1 MIIKVIDAGCGEGKT
16 TYAAT
21 MINQNPEKSY
31 VFITPYINEVE
42 NMKDKRCP
50 MANFKQPTQRGEG
63 KFGDFHRLLVQGDN
77 IASTHALFQR
87 STQETMDL
95 IESHDYTLILDEVMN
110 VLEELPLKKDDLP
123 TILSQSLAHVDD
135 GGFLV
140 WDAKEYDGRYN
151 DVKIMCNN
159 KSLFVVNDCVLMWT
173 FPAEV
178 FKCFREVYVLTY
190 MFSAQIQRYYYDLH
204 GISYEYYSVAMN
216 ADGRTASLMQYKENG
231 KAPKGTVDIY
241 EGKLNII
248 GDGMT
253 ALSKSWY
260 LKNRYAKIEVLRNNT
275 LNYFVHITKSKSKF
289 NLWTTFKDYKNK
301 VSGKGYS
308 RGFLASNARATN
320 EYKDRTTVA
329 YTINKF
335 LSPILVS
342 FFARHG
348 ISVDQ
353 DMFATSELVQ
363 FIYRSALREDQR
375 ISLYIPSER
384 MRTLLK
390 QWLLQWKQQN

>member
-16 TYAAT
+16 TFAAT
-21 MINQNPEKSY
+21 MINANPERSY
-31 VFITPYINEVE
+31 VFITPYLDEVE

-50 MANFKQPTQRGEG
+50 TANFKEPSQRGEG
-63 KFGDFHRLLVQGDN
+63 KFGDFHRLLIQGAN

-95 IESHDYTLILDEVMN
+95 IESHNYTLILDEVMN

-140 WDAKEYDGRYN
+140 WDKDEYDGRYN
-151 DVKIMCNN
+151 DVKIMCRN

-204 GISYEYYSVAMN
+204 SIDYEYHSVAMN
-216 ADGRTASLMQYKENG
+216 DDGVTARFMPYIENA
-231 KAPKGTVDIY
+231 KAPKGRIDIY
-241 EGKLNII
+241 EGKLNDV
-248 GDGMT
+248 GEGST

-260 LKNRYAKIEVLRNNT
+260 LKNRYTKLEVLRNNVY
-275 LNYFVHITKSKSKF
+275 NYFNNIQKSKSKF
-289 NLWTTFKDYKNK
+289 NLWTTFKDYKSK

-308 RGFLASNARATN
+308 RGFLSSNARATN
-320 EYKDRTTVA
+320 EYKDKTTVV

-342 FFARHG
+342 FFAKHG

-353 DMFATSELVQ
+353 DRFAVSELVQ
-363 FIYRSALREDQR
+363 FIYRSALREDKD
-375 ISLYIPSER
+375 ISLYIPSHR

-390 QWLLQWKQQN
+390 QWLLQWK

>member
-1 MIIKVIDAGCGEGKT
+1 MNIKIIDAGCGEGKT
-16 TYAAT
+16 TYAQT
-21 MINQNPEKSY
+21 MINSNPEKSY
-31 VFITPYINEVE
+31 VFITPYIDEVN

-63 KFGDFHRLLVQGDN
+63 KFGDFHKLLVQGDN

-87 STQETMDL
+87 STRETMDL

-123 TILSQSLAHVDD
+123 MILSQSLAHVDD

-140 WDAKEYDGRYN
+140 WDKAEYDGRYN
-151 DVKIMCNN
+151 DVKIMCGNR
-159 KSLFVVNDCVLMWT
+159 SLFVVNDCVLMWT
-173 FPAEV
+173 FPAEI

-204 GISYEYYSVAMN
+204 GIKYEYYSVAMN
-216 ADGRTASLMQYKENG
+216 DDGYTARLMPYIENA
-231 KAPKGTVDIY
+231 KKPKGSIEIY
-241 EGKLNII
+241 EGKLNGI
-248 GDGMT
+248 GDGDT

-260 LKNRYAKIEVLRNNT
+260 IKNRSTKLEVLRNNVY
-275 LNYFVHITKSKSKF
+275 NYFNNIQSSKSKF
-289 NLWTTFKDYKNK
+289 NLWTTFKDYKCK

-308 RGFLASNARATN
+308 RGFLSSNARATN
-320 EYKDRTTVA
+320 EYRDRSCVA
-329 YTINKF
+329 YVINKF
-335 LSPILVS
+335 ISPILVS

-348 ISVDQ
+348 ITVNQ
-353 DMFATSELVQ
+353 DDFAVSELVQ
-363 FIYRSALREDQR
+363 FIYRSALRDDKK
-375 ISLYIPSER
+375 ITLYIPSER

-390 QWLLQWKQQN
+390 QWLLHWK